1 MHVVVARSTFPS
13 QNVKST
19 TCSDRFWT
27 FRSFY
32 VAGAGIAH
40 LSKISKTCRF
50 CSSSK
55 SVGKAVGYLKR
66 IWKDALSVAST
77 VQETCSSEM
86 LGGHGR
92 SFPERGCILQHQ
104 IFRFGK
110 MILCD
115 RCSISYD
122 LASLFRGR
130 RNALDTWTG
139 KNRKTALVRGRQLT
153 FHY

>member
-55 SVGKAVGYLKR
+55 SVGRRGLFEEDLERCIVRGKH
-66 IWKDALSVAST
+66 ST
-77 VQETCSSEM
+77 RDMSIRDVRRS
-86 LGGHGR
+86 GR

-139 KNRKTALVRGRQLT
+139 KNRKTHWYEAVS
-153 FHY
+153 